1 MIFYKKS
8 TNRNCPS
15 SLSEIHFLDEGK
27 EEEKSTL
34 EVLWN
39 E

>member
-1 MIFYKKS
+1 
-8 TNRNCPS
+8 
-15 SLSEIHFLDEGK
+15 LSEIHFLDEGK